1 MQTGLCNN
9 PLLTNKQIKNIG
21 KSYEEQL
28 NMYLHRNVHKE
39 QIVLKILI
47 WIHTN
52 TLMLAIFKRKLRK
65 QIIINLEIPASILQW
80 GFVKIL
86 TPYK

>member
-1 MQTGLCNN
+1 
-9 PLLTNKQIKNIG
+9 
-21 KSYEEQL
+21 
-28 NMYLHRNVHKE
+28 MYVHRNAHKE

-47 WIHTN
+47 WLHTN
-52 TLMLAIFKRKLRK
+52 KLMLAIFKRKLRK
-65 QIIINLEIPASILQW
+65 QRIYLEIPASFLQW